1 MWSLNFTDK
10 DNSPYQGTLTIGQV
24 ASFNSFTGHMDVSF
38 KGKDGEITTIRE
50 NTLITINNSKITIS
64 CSNVIYL
71 RGTGSYGED
80 YFDLTLKSSTEAD
93 GESVDNKD
101 GHGHATMWR
110 I

>member
-10 DNSPYQGTLTIGQV
+10 DNSPYQGTLTIGQA

-38 KGKDGEITTIRE
+38 KGKDGNITTIRE
-50 NTLITINNSKITIS
+50 ETLVTINENKITIS
-64 CSNVIYL
+64 GSNVSYL
-71 RGTGSYGED
+71 KGNGSYGAD
-80 YFDLTLKSSTEAD
+80 YFDLTLKSPTEAD
-93 GESVDNKD
+93 GESVDDKD